1 MTSPYLLHAADR
13 AARMDVTWTD
23 AFMAAYAHTR
33 NWDESV
39 AFAWRMVRQREAT
52 KMSERVA

>member
-1 MTSPYLLHAADR
+1 MTSPYLIAAADR

-33 NWDESV
+33 NWDESM
-39 AFAWRMVRQREAT
+39 AFAWRMVRQQEAA

>member
-1 MTSPYLLHAADR
+1 MTSPHLIAAAER

-33 NWDESV
+33 SWDESV
-39 AFAWRMVRQREAT
+39 AFAWRMVRQRETAKMNERAT
-52 KMSERVA
+52 